1 MQQPIKLSGRGVRH
15 TNILPISV
23 KRERSNEG
31 KPARIVS
38 NELHDRIQEGDSLLF
53 SALAGDFTLDKQ
65 TRARHGCRALV
76 YKRYRRLDS

>member
-31 KPARIVS
+31 KPAGIVS

-53 SALAGDFTLDKQ
+53 SAPAGDFTLDKQ
-65 TRARHGCRALV
+65 KKSAAQVPGSCL
-76 YKRYRRLDS
+76 